1 MPANPLSNA
10 EVKNYKSSLLKD
22 EYSLAEHFKN
32 LKALYSSFLLNEK
45 QLYEFEYQ
53 IELERTRQDYLDEK
67 QQSKSEAD
75 DLRLQFKQLD
85 NRIIAAEQKL
95 IRGLPDDL
103 ELMEKLIA
111 EQESIVADQQKLNDA
126 DKELTERITTTDIAH
141 GKALEKIEQAKRN
154 RLPALLS
161 RFEAYHQEIDR
172 HERAVKLKVRLA
184 YLIPLLVIPTVLD
197 YLAVKAG
204 LSIASLN
211 NKNYG
216 ILGHYIF
223 FISLI
228 IIQLFAGEKL
238 MRYLSKFFSHSY
250 LQSSVRNLE
259 NLLRKNMET
268 IAVLKRENNLP
279 TDEFLERG

>member
-126 DKELTERITTTDIAH
+126 DKELTGRITSTDIAH

-197 YLAVKAG
+197 YLSVKAG
-204 LSIASLN
+204 LSLTLD

-216 ILGHYIF
+216 ILRHYIF

-228 IIQLFAGEKL
+228 TIQLFAGEKL
-238 MRYLSKFFSHSY
+238 TRYLSKFFSHSY
-250 LQSSVRNLE
+250 LQSSVMNLE
-259 NLLRKNMET
+259 NLLRKNIET
-268 IAVLKRENNLP
+268 TALLKRENNLQ
-279 TDEFLERG
+279 TKEV

>member
-10 EVKNYKSSLLKD
+10 ELKNYQSSLHQD
-22 EYSLAEHFKN
+22 EQSLAEHFKN
-32 LKALYSSFLLNEK
+32 LKALYASFLLNEK

-53 IELERTRQDYLDEK
+53 IELERTRQDYLAEK
-67 QQSKSEAD
+67 HQYKLDAD
-75 DLRLQFKQLD
+75 DLKLQFKQLD
-85 NRIIAAEQKL
+85 NRITTAEQKL

-161 RFEAYHQEIDR
+161 RFEAYNQEIER
-172 HERAVKLKVRLA
+172 HERTGKLKVRLA
-184 YLIPLLVIPTVLD
+184 YLIPLLIIPTVLD
-197 YLAVKAG
+197 YLSVKAG
-204 LSIASLN
+204 LSPAPLN

-216 ILGHYIF
+216 ILGHYVF

-228 IIQLFAGEKL
+228 SIQLFASEKL
-238 MRYLSKFFSHSY
+238 THYLSKFFSRSY
-250 LQSSVRNLE
+250 FQSSARNLE
-259 NLLRKNMET
+259 NLLRKNIET
-268 IAVLKRENNLP
+268 INVLKRENNLQ
-279 TDEFLERG
+279 TEELL